1 MFFICSPFLPPEELN
16 IIVFSY
22 VKAVVCSIPAA
33 YEIKI
38 YARKSF
44 TSIYNIALRWESKYF
59 VF

>member
-44 TSIYNIALRWESKYF
+44 TSIYNIALR
-59 VF
+59 